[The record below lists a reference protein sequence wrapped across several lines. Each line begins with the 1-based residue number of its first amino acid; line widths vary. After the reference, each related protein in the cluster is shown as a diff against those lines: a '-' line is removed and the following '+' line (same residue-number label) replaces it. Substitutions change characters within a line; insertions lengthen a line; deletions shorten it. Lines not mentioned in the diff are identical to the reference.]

1 MSALVFVRD
10 GRTLPYVPVTIASQQ
25 AIRKHVPKRRPYA
38 VATYVALLEFAN
50 DDRTDRVAV
59 TQRDIVQRVG
69 AGRTTVQAAL
79 TDLQAA
85 GVLRVIERTHGASR
99 IENEYVIVEPSEER
113 DESDTPA
120 RDTGDP
126 RPPHGQL
133 TKEGEET
140 KEGSARASKTDVV
153 PDDFPDKLRP
163 HAREVMRVLRS
174 VAADRGSRRVTTRAV
189 ALTIAA
195 RPHKPLVR
203 AAHDCAAWIAD
214 HPEVPC
220 IDVVS
225 RYRRWLDREPDLE
238 AIERLADDG
247 TPTGAVRQHP
257 PGVTPIHA
265 AGRYDARAAKAQREA
280 EREAAAMRVLS
291 LQQEGIT

>member
-1 MSALVFVRD
+1 MSIEATTWALS
-10 GRTLPYVPVTIASQQ
+10 VPVGGNAKVVLLGLANHAHPDGTESYPALDTLAGYANCDRSTARRNVRKLVADGWAIEDGHGPKGQTKYRLPLERAVPSRGGGKTPPSQN
-25 AIRKHVPKRRPYA
+25 
-38 VATYVALLEFAN
+38 ATGG
-50 DDRTDRVAV
+50 T
-59 TQRDIVQRVG
+59 
-69 AGRTTVQAAL
+69 
-79 TDLQAA
+79 
-85 GVLRVIERTHGASR
+85 GASGG
-99 IENEYVIVEPSEER
+99 VAPMPPEPSLEP
-113 DESDTPA
+113 S
-120 RDTGDP
+120 
-126 RPPHGQL
+126 
-133 TKEGEET
+133 T
-140 KEGSARASKTDVV
+140 KEGSARASTTDVV

-238 AIERLADDG
+238 AIERLALDG
-247 TPTGAVRQHP
+247 TPAQP
-257 PGVTPIHA
+257 PANVTPIRKGA
-265 AGRYDARAAKAQREA
+265 SK
-280 EREAAAMRVLS
+280 
-291 LQQEGIT
+291 ITSGGNLDRFNESNW